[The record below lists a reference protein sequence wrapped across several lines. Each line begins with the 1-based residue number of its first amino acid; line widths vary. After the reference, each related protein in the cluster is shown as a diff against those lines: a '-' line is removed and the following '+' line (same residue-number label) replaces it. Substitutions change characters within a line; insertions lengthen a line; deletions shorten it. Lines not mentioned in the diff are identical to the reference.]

1 MLPSPTIIGIDP
13 GTRQMGLVVLHEHEL
28 VDFGVYTLRN
38 GERPHNVIG
47 QAKAHLLWHI
57 HTYDPVVVAIEK
69 PYFKPTKRAALLSVI
84 AQEMHERARELN
96 LTVLELTPEEVR
108 AAVAGN
114 AKARKLEVAQA
125 IVAQGFDVLER
136 YLPKRPARAALGFR
150 PRDLY
155 WLHMFDALA
164 IALAA
169 TRRITASAQVRT
181 EASGGGT
188 PVLA

>member
-13 GTRQMGLVVLHEHEL
+13 GTRQMGLVVLREHEL
-28 VDFGVYTLRN
+28 LDFGVYTLRN
-38 GERPHNVIG
+38 GERPHDVIG
-47 QAKAHLLWHI
+47 QAKGHLLRHI
-57 HTYDPVVVAIEK
+57 KTYGPAVVAIEK
-69 PYFKPTKRAALLSVI
+69 PFFKASKRAALLSVI
-84 AQEMHERARELN
+84 TQELHERSRELN

-125 IVAQGFDVLER
+125 IVVQGFDMLER

-169 TRRITASAQVRT
+169 RGMFLATTNNRDPLGVRVGK
-181 EASGGGT
+181 S
-188 PVLA
+188 